1 MSDREKTIVELTK
14 HYLRYLKLERG
25 YSPNTVEA
33 YKHDLEW
40 LLGYLEQEGLDPLSV
55 KLEDLE
61 HFAAM
66 LSDHGIS
73 AKSQA
78 RILSGVRSFYRYLV
92 LDGYLDVDPTELLES
107 PHLPQHLPEYL
118 STEEVD
124 ALENSIDLTSN
135 EGHRNRAIIEVFFS
149 CGLRVSELTNLKL
162 SDLFLS
168 QGFIRVNGKG
178 GKQRLVPI
186 SERAIHEL
194 ELWFDDRRQME
205 IKPGEEDYV
214 FLNRRGH
221 HLTRT
226 MILIMVKRQAELRVS
241 RRRSRRTHSATP
253 LRRLCSR
260 AEPICASSRSCS
272 GMLTSAQRRSIPTW
286 TTSRCGRKSSCII
299 PETSSMR
306 QRTAENFHFQT
317 EYADAFQYYFLTLQP
332 KAKRQIHENQSAFFR
347 DMGANARCRRRLPS
361 GGALWKSVL
370 QE

>member
-1 MSDREKTIVELTK
+1 
-14 HYLRYLKLERG
+14 
-25 YSPNTVEA
+25 
-33 YKHDLEW
+33 
-40 LLGYLEQEGLDPLSV
+40 
-55 KLEDLE
+55 
-61 HFAAM
+61 M

-162 SDLFLS
+162 SDLFLP

-194 ELWFDDRRQME
+194 ELWFDDRRQMK

-226 MILIMVKRQAELRVS
+226 MILIMVKRQAEAAGIKKTISPHTLR
-241 RRRSRRTHSATP
+241 HSFATA
-253 LRRLCSR
+253 LL
-260 AEPICASSRSCS
+260 
-272 GMLTSAQRRSIPTW
+272 
-286 TTSRCGRKSSCII
+286 K
-299 PETSSMR
+299 
-306 QRTAENFHFQT
+306 
-317 EYADAFQYYFLTLQP
+317 
-332 KAKRQIHENQSAFFR
+332 
-347 DMGANARCRRRLPS
+347 
-361 GGALWKSVL
+361 GGADLRII
-370 QE
+370 QELLGHADLGTTEIYTHMDDESLRQEILLHHPRNIKRETDNG

>member
-1 MSDREKTIVELTK
+1 M
-14 HYLRYLKLERG
+14 
-25 YSPNTVEA
+25 
-33 YKHDLEW
+33 
-40 LLGYLEQEGLDPLSV
+40 
-55 KLEDLE
+55 
-61 HFAAM
+61 
-66 LSDHGIS
+66 
-73 AKSQA
+73 
-78 RILSGVRSFYRYLV
+78 RSFYRYLV

-162 SDLFLS
+162 SDLFLP

-194 ELWFDDRRQME
+194 ELWFDDRRQMK

-226 MILIMVKRQAELRVS
+226 MILIMVKRQAEAAGIKKTISPHTLR
-241 RRRSRRTHSATP
+241 HSFATA
-253 LRRLCSR
+253 LL
-260 AEPICASSRSCS
+260 
-272 GMLTSAQRRSIPTW
+272 
-286 TTSRCGRKSSCII
+286 K
-299 PETSSMR
+299 
-306 QRTAENFHFQT
+306 
-317 EYADAFQYYFLTLQP
+317 
-332 KAKRQIHENQSAFFR
+332 
-347 DMGANARCRRRLPS
+347 
-361 GGALWKSVL
+361 GGADLRII
-370 QE
+370 QELLGHADLGTTEIYTHMDDESLRQEILLHHPRNIRHEAEKG

>member
-1 MSDREKTIVELTK
+1 MELTK

-33 YKHDLEW
+33 YKHDLDW

-66 LSDHGIS
+66 LSDHDIS

-78 RILSGVRSFYRYLV
+78 RILSGVRAFYRYLV

-162 SDLFLS
+162 SDLFLP

-194 ELWFDDRRQME
+194 ELWFDDRRQMN

-226 MILIMVKRQAELRVS
+226 MILIMVKRQAEAAGIKKTISPHTLRHS
-241 RRRSRRTHSATP
+241 FATALLKGGADLRIIQELLGHADLGTTEIYTHMDDES
-253 LRRLCSR
+253 LRQEILLHHPRN
-260 AEPICASSRSCS
+260 IKH
-272 GMLTSAQRRSIPTW
+272 G
-286 TTSRCGRKSSCII
+286 
-299 PETSSMR
+299 
-306 QRTAENFHFQT
+306 AEN
-317 EYADAFQYYFLTLQP
+317 
-332 KAKRQIHENQSAFFR
+332 
-347 DMGANARCRRRLPS
+347 G
-361 GGALWKSVL
+361 
-370 QE
+370 

>member
-1 MSDREKTIVELTK
+1 MVVELIK

-25 YSPNTVEA
+25 YSPNTIEA
-33 YKHDLEW
+33 YKHDLDW
-40 LLGYLEQEGLDPLSV
+40 LLGYLEQEGVDPLSV

-124 ALENSIDLTSN
+124 VLENSIDLTSN

-226 MILIMVKRQAELRVS
+226 MILIMVKRQAEAAGIKKTISPHTLR
-241 RRRSRRTHSATP
+241 HSFATA
-253 LRRLCSR
+253 LL
-260 AEPICASSRSCS
+260 
-272 GMLTSAQRRSIPTW
+272 
-286 TTSRCGRKSSCII
+286 K
-299 PETSSMR
+299 
-306 QRTAENFHFQT
+306 
-317 EYADAFQYYFLTLQP
+317 
-332 KAKRQIHENQSAFFR
+332 
-347 DMGANARCRRRLPS
+347 
-361 GGALWKSVL
+361 GGADLRII
-370 QE
+370 QELLGHADLGTTEIYTHMDDESLRQEILLHHPRNIKRETDNG

>member
-1 MSDREKTIVELTK
+1 MELTK

-33 YKHDLEW
+33 YKHDLDW
-40 LLGYLEQEGLDPLSV
+40 LLSYLAQEGVDPLSV

-66 LSDHGIS
+66 LADHGIS

-149 CGLRVSELTNLKL
+149 CGLRVSELPNLKL

-226 MILIMVKRQAELRVS
+226 MILIMVKRQAEAAGIKKTISPHTLRHSFATALLKGGADLRIIQELLGHADVGTTEIY
-241 RRRSRRTHSATP
+241 THMDDES
-253 LRRLCSR
+253 LRQEILLHHPRNIKH
-260 AEPICASSRSCS
+260 E
-272 GMLTSAQRRSIPTW
+272 
-286 TTSRCGRKSSCII
+286 
-299 PETSSMR
+299 
-306 QRTAENFHFQT
+306 AEN
-317 EYADAFQYYFLTLQP
+317 
-332 KAKRQIHENQSAFFR
+332 
-347 DMGANARCRRRLPS
+347 G
-361 GGALWKSVL
+361 
-370 QE
+370 

>member
-1 MSDREKTIVELTK
+1 MELTK

-33 YKHDLEW
+33 YKHDLDW
-40 LLGYLEQEGLDPLSV
+40 LLGYLAQEEVDPLSV

-162 SDLFLS
+162 SDLFLP

-194 ELWFDDRRQME
+194 QLWFDDRRQMD

-226 MILIMVKRQAELRVS
+226 MILIMVKRQAEAAGIKKTISPHTLR
-241 RRRSRRTHSATP
+241 HSFATA
-253 LRRLCSR
+253 LL
-260 AEPICASSRSCS
+260 
-272 GMLTSAQRRSIPTW
+272 
-286 TTSRCGRKSSCII
+286 K
-299 PETSSMR
+299 
-306 QRTAENFHFQT
+306 
-317 EYADAFQYYFLTLQP
+317 
-332 KAKRQIHENQSAFFR
+332 
-347 DMGANARCRRRLPS
+347 
-361 GGALWKSVL
+361 GGADLRII
-370 QE
+370 QELLGHADLGTTEIYTHMDDESLRQEILLHHPRNIKHEADNG

>member
-1 MSDREKTIVELTK
+1 MELTK

-162 SDLFLS
+162 SDLFLP

-186 SERAIHEL
+186 SQRAIHEL
-194 ELWFDDRRQME
+194 ELWFDDRRQMK

-226 MILIMVKRQAELRVS
+226 MILIMVKRQAEAAGIKKTISPHTLR
-241 RRRSRRTHSATP
+241 HSFATA
-253 LRRLCSR
+253 LL
-260 AEPICASSRSCS
+260 
-272 GMLTSAQRRSIPTW
+272 
-286 TTSRCGRKSSCII
+286 K
-299 PETSSMR
+299 
-306 QRTAENFHFQT
+306 
-317 EYADAFQYYFLTLQP
+317 
-332 KAKRQIHENQSAFFR
+332 
-347 DMGANARCRRRLPS
+347 
-361 GGALWKSVL
+361 GGADLRII
-370 QE
+370 QELLGHADLGTTEIYTHMDDESLRQEILLHHPRNIKHEGDND

>member
-1 MSDREKTIVELTK
+1 VELTK

-33 YKHDLEW
+33 YKHDLDW
-40 LLGYLEQEGLDPLSV
+40 LLSYLAQEGVDPLSV

-66 LSDHGIS
+66 LADHGIS

-226 MILIMVKRQAELRVS
+226 MILIMVKRQAEAAGIKKTISPHTLRHS
-241 RRRSRRTHSATP
+241 FATALLKGGADLRIIQELLGHADLGTTEIYTHMDDES
-253 LRRLCSR
+253 LRQEILLHHPRNIKH
-260 AEPICASSRSCS
+260 E
-272 GMLTSAQRRSIPTW
+272 
-286 TTSRCGRKSSCII
+286 
-299 PETSSMR
+299 
-306 QRTAENFHFQT
+306 AEN
-317 EYADAFQYYFLTLQP
+317 
-332 KAKRQIHENQSAFFR
+332 
-347 DMGANARCRRRLPS
+347 G
-361 GGALWKSVL
+361 
-370 QE
+370 

>member
-1 MSDREKTIVELTK
+1 MELTK

-73 AKSQA
+73 AKPQA

-226 MILIMVKRQAELRVS
+226 MILIMVKRQAEAAGIKKTISPHTLRHS
-241 RRRSRRTHSATP
+241 FATALLKGGADLRIIQELLGHADLGTTEIYTHMDDES
-253 LRRLCSR
+253 LRQEILLHHPRNIKH
-260 AEPICASSRSCS
+260 E
-272 GMLTSAQRRSIPTW
+272 
-286 TTSRCGRKSSCII
+286 
-299 PETSSMR
+299 
-306 QRTAENFHFQT
+306 AEN
-317 EYADAFQYYFLTLQP
+317 
-332 KAKRQIHENQSAFFR
+332 
-347 DMGANARCRRRLPS
+347 G
-361 GGALWKSVL
+361 
-370 QE
+370 